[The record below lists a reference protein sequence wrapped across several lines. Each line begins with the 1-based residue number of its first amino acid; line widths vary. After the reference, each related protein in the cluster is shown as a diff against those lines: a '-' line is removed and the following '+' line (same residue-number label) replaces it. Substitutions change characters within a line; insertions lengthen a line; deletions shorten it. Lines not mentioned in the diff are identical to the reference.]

1 MFFRSVSFFRL
12 WCWETSV
19 LHLKVE
25 NVFKLASVH
34 NQLKGNLQKKQKL
47 VFKKVALLIVCD
59 KWDRNQ
65 SVWSVLISVSHWLA
79 QTSSSKI
86 LICKKSS
93 NARKQSVQQSDQR
106 QHYFCSWPPPR
117 ADKPDALPPVVRFW
131 PSLVHIWLVL
141 VLWVDRQCGVL
152 YMLMPSLQC

>member
-117 ADKPDALPPVVRFW
+117 ADKSLMMRFLLLLGSGPRLSTSGW
-131 PSLVHIWLVL
+131 SWCCELTGIAG
-141 VLWVDRQCGVL
+141 C
-152 YMLMPSLQC
+152 CTC